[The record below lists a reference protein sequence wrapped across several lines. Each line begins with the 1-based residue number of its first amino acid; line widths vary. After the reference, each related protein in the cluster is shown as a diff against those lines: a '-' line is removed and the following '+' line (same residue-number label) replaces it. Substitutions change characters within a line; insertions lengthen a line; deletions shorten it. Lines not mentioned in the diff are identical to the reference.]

1 MYFGKMQTYDST
13 HTHTRTHTHTHAHTH
28 THTLTHTHTHTHTH
42 YVQSMRRVSFSDS
55 SLHTEH
61 FYPKYDYSDYDE
73 IEQELPDIFGR
84 GKLRNVNTGLSHRL
98 HPSLRT
104 DNDTNSDSYRYGFNS
119 SAGGN
124 PSSPSPSSSTD
135 SPSSVGLGGGGGL
148 SSYKPSMLSSFDSLG
163 TFSHSMHS
171 PTPTLPSPIK
181 EEASA
186 EADADSDKV
195 DGAEDDSTDF
205 YSTLNADTAA
215 LLW

>member
-1 MYFGKMQTYDST
+1 MVHCS
-13 HTHTRTHTHTHAHTH
+13 HTHTH
-28 THTLTHTHTHTHTH
+28 THTLTA
-42 YVQSMRRVSFSDS
+42 QGMRRVSFSDS

-84 GKLRNVNTGLSHRL
+84 GKLRTINAGLSHRL

-104 DNDTNSDSYRYGFNS
+104 DNEPDSDSYRYGFNS
-119 SAGGN
+119 STGSN
-124 PSSPSPSSSTD
+124 PSSPSPHSTSNLAD
-135 SPSSVGLGGGGGL
+135 SPSSVGVGLGGGGGGL

-163 TFSHSMHS
+163 SFSSPVHS
-171 PTPTLPSPIK
+171 PPVIASPIT
-181 EEASA
+181 EDVSA
-186 EADADSDKV
+186 EADAESEQVDS
-195 DGAEDDSTDF
+195 ATDY